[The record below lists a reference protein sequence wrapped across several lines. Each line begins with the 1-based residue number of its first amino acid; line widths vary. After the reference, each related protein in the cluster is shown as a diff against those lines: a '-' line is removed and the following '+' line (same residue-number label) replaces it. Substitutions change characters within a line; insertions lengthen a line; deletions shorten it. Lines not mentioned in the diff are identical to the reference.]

1 MSTITPSKARLVHH
15 TSLATSFRVH
25 HSPRRVLQSRQDNV
39 GVLINLHLEV
49 HFLLGKWKDI
59 QNFHDLTTCP
69 KLKNSRKIKSSVT
82 NRTYEVIN
90 HTDEHFN
97 GHAQN
102 LVPLLTCNFCSTQYA
117 RETASQFSIRK
128 NCHRTAMNE
137 VIIFVIRS

>member
-1 MSTITPSKARLVHH
+1 MSTITPSKARIVHH

-25 HSPRRVLQSRQDNV
+25 HSARRVLQSRQDNV

-49 HFLLGKWKDI
+49 HFLLGKWKRYS
-59 QNFHDLTTCP
+59 

-102 LVPLLTCNFCSTQYA
+102 LVSLLTCNFCSTQYA